1 MRRTVAR
8 RLTKSSNERMI
19 FGVAGGLAE
28 YFDVDPV
35 LVRVV
40 FALLVLSTG
49 VGLVAYVVLAIVMP
63 SQASVAARPGDVVRE
78 NVEQMPGDV
87 SRAGRRLEGVFR
99 GEVDAGRSGVAN
111 RGRYLA
117 GVVLI
122 VVGGLLLAANFGWLG
137 WFSWLKLW
145 PLLVVAAG
153 VIVVMGRAR
162 REE

>member
-1 MRRTVAR
+1 MAQRQ

-28 YFDVDPV
+28 YFDIDTV

-49 VGLVAYVVLAIVMP
+49 VGLLAYIVLAIVMP
-63 SQASVAARPGDVVRE
+63 SQASVEARPRDVVRE
-78 NVEQMPGDV
+78 NVERMPEDV
-87 SRAGRRLEGVFR
+87 SRAGQRLEGVFR
-99 GEVDAGRSGVAN
+99 GEGDEGRLGVAN

-117 GVVLI
+117 GAVLV

-145 PLLVVAAG
+145 PQLVVAAG
-153 VIVVMGRAR
+153 VIVVLGRAR
-162 REE
+162 RVE

>member
-1 MRRTVAR
+1 MAR
-8 RLTKSSNERMI
+8 RLTKSSNERLI

-63 SQASVAARPGDVVRE
+63 SQGSVAARPGDVVRE
-78 NVEQMPGDV
+78 NVEQMQGDV

-99 GEVDAGRSGVAN
+99 GDGGEGQSGVAD

-137 WFSWLKLW
+137 WFSWMKLW

-153 VIVVMGRAR
+153 VIVVLGRAR

>member
-1 MRRTVAR
+1 MAR
-8 RLTKSSNERMI
+8 RLTKSSNERLI

-63 SQASVAARPGDVVRE
+63 SQASVAARPRDVVRE
-78 NVEQMPGDV
+78 NVEQMSGDV
-87 SRAGRRLEGVFR
+87 SRAGQRLEAVFR
-99 GEVDAGRSGVAN
+99 GEGDEGQSGVAD

-153 VIVVMGRAR
+153 VIVVLGRAR
-162 REE
+162 RVE